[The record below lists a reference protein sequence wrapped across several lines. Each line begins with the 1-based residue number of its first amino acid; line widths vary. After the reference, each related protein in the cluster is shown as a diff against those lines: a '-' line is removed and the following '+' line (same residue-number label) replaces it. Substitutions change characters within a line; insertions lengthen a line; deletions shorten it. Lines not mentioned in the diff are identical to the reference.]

1 MNGTTEAAA
10 PRARLH
16 LARRG
21 SLWVGR
27 AIAIL
32 LTLAIVIAAGAVLAV
47 RYWLLPNVDD
57 FRDRVAQAIS
67 EAANQRVTIGA
78 LRGEWAGL
86 RPRLAI
92 HDLRI
97 YDAGGGERMALESVD
112 GTLSWMSLMGT
123 VRFESIAVRRLGLEV
138 RRDRAGKVFVAGM
151 PIKQDGGRGGFGDW
165 LLEQHRLDMRDST
178 LTWIDEALGGVP
190 LALQDV
196 QLQIEKRHRSWQFAL
211 RALAPQASAQPI
223 DIRGELARSSFGERA
238 WSGKVYMRMD
248 YVDLVSL
255 RQWIALPA
263 QFERGAGAIE
273 VWSTLDASQVKDVMA
288 DLSLANVRLRLAAR
302 LPFLDLSKMSGRLA
316 WSKDAPGIDMSAR
329 RLTFTTPDGL
339 RMPPG
344 DFRFKRTG
352 AEDDANA
359 QSELRFDSLDLAA
372 LMRLADRLPLDER
385 LRQRL
390 GEMSPR
396 GTVHDFQFAW
406 TGPLE
411 TRSRYQLRAAFDG
424 IAMSA
429 SGYLPGFS
437 SVSGTLEASERGG
450 AASLRAGSGELA
462 MPRVFATPLPLQSL
476 DARVTWNNSAN
487 GQLVKIE
494 RAVFANPHL
503 AGKVSGTY
511 QLVPGQPGV
520 IDLAGSLERGDGR
533 EAWRYIPLVVYDDVR
548 SWLRDAIVQGRV
560 IATQFKVRGDMRK
573 FPFVD
578 PASGTFDVKLQ
589 FDQGILAFA
598 PHWPHIEGITGQLVF
613 NGASMTVTSPQAQVY
628 GSVLRNVNV
637 HLPNLLHDD
646 PVLEIRGESEGPSQD
661 VLRYIEQSDIDD
673 YLHGFTRGMR
683 GSGRGVLGLRVDLP
697 VKHMRD
703 AKVAGS
709 YRFSGNSLEVGH
721 GAPRMEQLSGQLQ
734 FTERDVRAQDIAVNI
749 QGMPARFN
757 LAREGERV
765 VLRGRGTADAAAIRR
780 LADHPVARQLS
791 GSVEWTAAV
800 AVGNDGY
807 DIGIESDLR
816 GLALALPAPLAK
828 DAASTL
834 PFRLHKRSLDATR
847 EAVTLTLGTS
857 VSAQLEQTRDERA
870 PRLLRGEVRVGE
882 AAPPPS
888 RDGVWVVART
898 ARLDIDRW
906 LALLDSPGGGSGS
919 AANPLAGIELRVGEL
934 TAYGRTWHDVDVNA
948 RRERQWLAR
957 INATE
962 VSGVV
967 QYDPAN
973 AGSVAGRLARLYLPE
988 TEPRADTGAPAAP
1001 APAPRSL
1008 PAVDLTADDFRL
1020 GTRSFGQLRLV
1031 ADNESRDWRI
1041 RQLGLTSPQ
1050 GTINATGVWQIGT
1063 RVPVTRVDFTA
1074 EVSDIGAYFA
1084 RLQLPP
1090 GVKGGSGR
1098 VAGNISW
1105 NGAPISLDLP
1115 TLAGALQ
1122 LEAKKGRFVKV
1133 EPGLGK
1139 LIGVLSL
1146 QALPRRVTLDFR
1158 DVFSSGF
1165 AFDQIR
1171 ANVAVSR
1178 GIAHTEDFSMLGS
1191 AARVEMKGDV
1201 NLAGETQRLDVK
1213 ILPSLSEGVALG
1225 AALLNPAVGIAALL
1239 AQIVMKD
1246 PLSHLAAFDYEIS
1259 GTWTDPIVMKKRRDS
1274 AAASSRR

>member
-1 MNGTTEAAA
+1 MNGSTEAAA
-10 PRARLH
+10 PRSRLH
-16 LARRG
+16 FAWRG
-21 SLWVGR
+21 SVWAGR
-27 AIAIL
+27 IVAIA
-32 LTLAIVIAAGAVLAV
+32 LTLAIVLAGGAVLAV
-47 RYWLLPNVDD
+47 RYWLLPNIND

-78 LRGEWAGL
+78 LQGEWAGL

-92 HDLRI
+92 RDLRI
-97 YDAGGGERMALESVD
+97 YDAAGAERMALESVD
-112 GTLSWMSLMGT
+112 GTLSWMSVLGT
-123 VRFESIAVRRLGLEV
+123 VRFDSIAVRRLGIEV
-138 RRDRAGKVFVAGM
+138 RRDRAGSVFVAGM
-151 PIKQDGGRGGFGDW
+151 PVKQDGGRGGFGDW

-178 LTWIDEALGGVP
+178 LTWIDEGLGGVP
-190 LALQDV
+190 LALQEV

-211 RALAPQASAQPI
+211 RSSAPQASSQPI
-223 DIRGELARSSFGERA
+223 DIRGELARGSFGERA
-238 WSGKVYMRMD
+238 WSGKVYLRMA

-255 RQWIALPA
+255 RQWVALPA
-263 QFERGAGAIE
+263 QVERGAGAIE

-302 LPFLDLSKMSGRLA
+302 LPFLDLSSMSGRLA
-316 WSKDAPGIDMSAR
+316 WSKDGNGIDMSAR

-344 DFRFKRTG
+344 DFRYKRVG

-396 GTVHDFQFAW
+396 GTVRDFQFAW

-411 TRSRYQLRAAFDG
+411 TRTRYQLRATFDA
-424 IAMSA
+424 IAVSP

-437 SVSGTLEASERGG
+437 SVSGTLEASDRGG
-450 AASLRAGSGELA
+450 AAGLRAGSGELA
-462 MPRVFATPLPLQSL
+462 MPRMFVGPIPLQSL
-476 DARVTWNNSAN
+476 DARVTWSNTAA

-494 RAVFANPHL
+494 RAAFANPHV
-503 AGKVSGTY
+503 AGKVAGTY
-511 QLVPGQPGV
+511 QVVPGQPGI
-520 IDLAGSLERGDGR
+520 IDLTGSLERGDGR
-533 EAWRYIPLVVYDDVR
+533 EAWRYLPLVIYEDVR
-548 SWLRDAIVQGRV
+548 TWLRDAIVQGRTT
-560 IATQFKVRGDMRK
+560 AAQFKVRGDLRK
-573 FPFVD
+573 FPFSE
-578 PASGTFDVKLQ
+578 PQSGVFEVKWQ

-598 PHWPHIEGITGQLVF
+598 PRWPHIEGISGQLQF
-613 NGASMTVTSPQAQVY
+613 SGATLTVTSPQARVY

-637 HLPNLLHDD
+637 RVADLFNAD
-646 PVLEIRGESEGPSQD
+646 PVVEIAGESEGPSQD
-661 VLRYIEQSDIDD
+661 VLRYIEQSDIDE

-683 GSGRGVLGLRVDLP
+683 GSGRGVLNLRVDLP
-697 VKHMRD
+697 VKRMREV
-703 AKVAGS
+703 KVAGT
-709 YRFSGNSLEVGH
+709 YRFSGNSLDVGH
-721 GAPRMEQLSGQLQ
+721 GAPRMDELSGQLQ

-757 LAREGERV
+757 LSRDGERV
-765 VLRGRGTADAAAIRR
+765 SLRGRGTADAAAIRR
-780 LADHPVARQLS
+780 LADHPAAKQLS
-791 GSVEWTAAV
+791 GTVEWTANV
-800 AVGNDGY
+800 AVGDNGY
-807 DIGIESDLR
+807 DIGIDSDLR
-816 GLALALPAPLAK
+816 GLAIALPAPLTK
-828 DAASTL
+828 DAASAL
-834 PFRLHKRSLDATR
+834 PFRLHKRSIDATR
-847 EAVTLTLGTS
+847 EAMTLTAGTS

-870 PRLLRGEVRVGE
+870 PRLLRGEVRLGE

-898 ARLDIDRW
+898 AKLDIDRW
-906 LALLDSPGGGSGS
+906 LALLDSPAGGGTASTS
-919 AANPLAGIELRVGEL
+919 PLAGVELRVGEL
-934 TAYGRTWHDVDVNA
+934 TAYGRTWHEVDVNA
-948 RRERQWLAR
+948 KRDRQWLAR

-962 VSGVV
+962 ISGVV

-973 AGSVAGRLARLYLPE
+973 AGSLAGRLARLHLPDVE
-988 TEPRADTGAPAAP
+988 ARPEGAAATTPAQ
-1001 APAPRSL
+1001 APRSL
-1008 PAVDLTADDFRL
+1008 PAVDLTAEDFRL
-1020 GTRSFGQLRLV
+1020 GARSFGQLRLV

-1041 RQLGLTSPQ
+1041 RQLALTSPQ
-1050 GTINATGVWQIGT
+1050 GTINATGVWQLGT

-1098 VAGNISW
+1098 IAGNISW

-1115 TLAGALQ
+1115 TLAGAMQ
-1122 LEAKKGRFVKV
+1122 MEAKKGRFVKV

-1165 AFDQIR
+1165 AFDQIS

-1225 AALLNPAVGIAALL
+1225 AAILNPAIGIAALL
-1239 AQIVMKD
+1239 AQKVLKD